1 MWFGPWFPLH
11 FELVLLSQFLLGSLV
26 VVVVF
31 AALGTAAGT
40 DGPVGI
46 EGTAAAVCALL
57 LEEGAPSAWAIAV
70 DEGTGK
76 VLAHNVLVVVLGA
89 AVVVGAGG
97 KVLGIDREGVVV
109 LLKEGVLVPIGR
121 ANAL

>member
-1 MWFGPWFPLH
+1 M
-11 FELVLLSQFLLGSLV
+11 
-26 VVVVF
+26 
-31 AALGTAAGT
+31 
-40 DGPVGI
+40 
-46 EGTAAAVCALL
+46 
-57 LEEGAPSAWAIAV
+57 
-70 DEGTGK
+70 
-76 VLAHNVLVVVLGA
+76 LAHNVLVVVLGA